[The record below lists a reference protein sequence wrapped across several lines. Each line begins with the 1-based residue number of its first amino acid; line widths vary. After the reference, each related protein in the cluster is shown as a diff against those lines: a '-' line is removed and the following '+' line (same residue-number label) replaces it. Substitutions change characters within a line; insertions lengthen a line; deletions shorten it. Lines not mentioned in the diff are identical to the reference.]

1 MPSIPLPTTQTNFSQ
16 GALPYQ
22 QISATPEE
30 FGAATGRA
38 IQGVGQTVDQA
49 SNETS
54 QTVLMKQQYANESS
68 AMAALNTFQQQAS
81 DLMNGNADKGVQG
94 YNTLQ
99 GKDAVNAQGSYQQQL
114 QDSYNTARASLNPAA
129 QRMFDM
135 SGRWALR
142 GSIDRMGD
150 HAAQQETVYNY
161 REARAGVEL
170 NQQAA
175 VNNADDPD
183 MFANALASTQEASLR
198 SSRIMGLDGDAA
210 EAARKEDL
218 SKIYVDRTTQ
228 LATRDPIAA
237 QKFYRDNIGMV
248 EPNVRYGL
256 ERMLN
261 ETTNSQYAAQDGSTA
276 SAAALGSP
284 TQGGLPRN
292 YNADVVKPYTDQ
304 QINDIISQ
312 VKKPSEYD
320 AQIDKVAGQYNI
332 NPTELKM
339 RLVSESGLNPNAV
352 SSQGAKGIA
361 QITDGTAKSLGI
373 NQMDPNQAIDG
384 AARLMVQAESGSGGD
399 KGAVDRA
406 YYGGSTTAQGPNTDQ
421 YVSNLA
427 AVRNRLYGGNAD
439 APMTADDI
447 EARESDVENQARAVA
462 QQRRPGDSAYAD
474 RVVAEAQKNWARTL
488 QQVRSR
494 DASNMDQVLTATMK
508 GGYQS
513 LAELPGALQQTYAQ
527 LPARDMLSVQE
538 VFRSNQRAASGE
550 FTPSDPKTFN
560 DVQNRINL
568 PAGDPNRI
576 TDPTQVTPLIAH
588 GLSYSD
594 SQKLITE
601 MKDLNSPEMNPF
613 LKQVNGVKQTAQK
626 MLTSSVSAVT
636 IQHPE
641 AAQEA
646 AYRFGF
652 ALDQQISSMQK
663 AGKNPSSLF
672 DPSSPDYALTPSRV
686 MSFMPTEAQIVAQ
699 QANATR
705 PAAPTGTTPNPFAPA
720 SSPAA
725 APSTGRPGGV
735 QLTPTAA
742 ARVRLP
748 GESPAAYL
756 ARVGGGQ

>member
-1 MPSIPLPTTQTNFSQ
+1 VPSIPLPTTQTSFSQ
-16 GALPYQ
+16 GALPYE
-22 QISATPEE
+22 QINASPED
-30 FGAATGRA
+30 FGAAAARGLQGTG
-38 IQGVGQTVDQA
+38 QSLEQA
-49 SNETS
+49 GNETS

-304 QINDIISQ
+304 QINDIIAQ

-320 AQIDKVAGQYNI
+320 AQINKVAGQYNI

-373 NQMDPNQAIDG
+373 NQMDPDQAIDG

-447 EARESDVENQARAVA
+447 EAREGDVIDQARAVA
-462 QQRRPGDSAYAD
+462 EQRRPGDAAYSD
-474 RVVAEAQKNWARTL
+474 RVVAEAQKNWSRQL

-494 DASNMDQVLTATMK
+494 DASNMNQVLDATVK
-508 GGYQS
+508 GNYQS

-663 AGKNPSSLF
+663 AGKNPSTLF

-705 PAAPTGTTPNPFAPA
+705 PTAPTGTTPNPFTPA

>member
-1 MPSIPLPTTQTNFSQ
+1 VPSIPLPTTQTNFSQ
-16 GALPYQ
+16 GALPYE
-22 QISATPEE
+22 QINASPED
-30 FGAATGRA
+30 FGAAAARGLQGTG
-38 IQGVGQTVDQA
+38 QSLEQA
-49 SNETS
+49 GNETS

-304 QINDIISQ
+304 QINDIIAQ

-320 AQIDKVAGQYNI
+320 AQINKVAGQYNI

-361 QITDGTAKSLGI
+361 QITDATAKSLGI

-384 AARLMVQAESGSGGD
+384 AARLMVQAESGSGGN

-447 EARESDVENQARAVA
+447 EAREGDVIDQARAVA
-462 QQRRPGDSAYAD
+462 EQRRPGDAAYSD
-474 RVVAEAQKNWARTL
+474 RVVAEAQKNWSRQL

-494 DASNMDQVLTATMK
+494 DASNMNQVLDATVK
-508 GGYQS
+508 GNYQS

-663 AGKNPSSLF
+663 AGKNPATLF

-705 PAAPTGTTPNPFAPA
+705 PAAPTGTTPNPFTPAAP
-720 SSPAA
+720 A

-756 ARVGGGQ
+756 ARIGGGQ